1 MDNSDTSLSSL
12 TGWWNVWGN
21 SIFGDC
27 NIGTLWVPNSAVSTY
42 QADPQYSNLTIKGI
56 DEKDAND
63 NYLLPRFATF
73 ADWEAAYEYAVA
85 NNNPVP
91 IGLIEEYMD

>member
-1 MDNSDTSLSSL
+1 
-12 TGWWNVWGN
+12 
-21 SIFGDC
+21 
-27 NIGTLWVPNSAVSTY
+27 VSTY

-73 ADWEAAYEYAVA
+73 ADWEVAYESAVA